1 MPFILTE
8 NDWILCIKH
17 VQVVLSINSASLQKT
32 RFFFNIMRLLTERV
46 KTEEMGI
53 SFWGSKF
60 TLEVADRLVKF
71 IEIASTQ
78 PLVKKH
84 V

>member
-1 MPFILTE
+1 
-8 NDWILCIKH
+8 
-17 VQVVLSINSASLQKT
+17 
-32 RFFFNIMRLLTERV
+32 MRLLTERV

>member
-17 VQVVLSINSASLQKT
+17 VQVVSSINSASLQKT

>member
-1 MPFILTE
+1 
-8 NDWILCIKH
+8 
-17 VQVVLSINSASLQKT
+17 
-32 RFFFNIMRLLTERV
+32 MRLLTERV

-53 SFWGSKF
+53 YFWGSKL
-60 TLEVADRLVKF
+60 TLAFADRLVKF
-71 IEIASTQ
+71 TEIASTQ

>member
-60 TLEVADRLVKF
+60 TLEVANRLVKF